1 MDFVR
6 GKRIY
11 DAQLMFDRNS
21 TREQNIMILLYGS
34 KYIVVGAAS
43 SNRTFLKNRF
53 KNDTKSVQIVIP
65 RVNNRIIILF
75 DRNRLRGRLLA

>member
-53 KNDTKSVQIVIP
+53 KNDT
-65 RVNNRIIILF
+65 
-75 DRNRLRGRLLA
+75 